1 MDTIEQVIGQELRRR
16 RDAAGRQQDTVAIA
30 AQRFGLAWGQSTVSA
45 IEAGRRGVSVGE
57 LALLPSILKL
67 AGITDTWIRVTDL
80 IPAARDAW
88 ALLVPGV
95 ELPLATIR
103 SLFGT
108 EAERKAAPRYTPRT
122 GMPTLGIQGS
132 TVLMPPSGALTL
144 TGQHPLTEA
153 DRKVARALKVSS
165 EAVSQ
170 AALRAWGRP
179 LQIERDARVNDLAA
193 SAQKRGR
200 VTRQLIAELK
210 PRLKRKGGR

>member
-1 MDTIEQVIGQELRRR
+1 
-16 RDAAGRQQDTVAIA
+16 VAIA
-30 AQRFGLAWGQSTVSA
+30 AQMFGLKWGQSTVAA

-57 LALLPSILKL
+57 LALLPSILKQ
-67 AGITDTWIRVTDL
+67 AGITDTWIRVTEL
-80 IPAARDAW
+80 IPPTRDAW

-103 SLFGT
+103 ALFGT
-108 EAERKAAPRYTPRT
+108 EAEREAAPRN
-122 GMPTLGIQGS
+122 
-132 TVLMPPSGALTL
+132 TVLRPPVGALTL
-144 TGQHPLTEA
+144 TGQLPVLTAA
-153 DRKVARALKVSS
+153 DRKVARALKVPP

-170 AALRAWGRP
+170 AALSAWGQP
-179 LQIERDARVNDLAA
+179 LHIERDARVNDLAA